1 MDRPPFTYLEHTADV
16 GVRAFGDDV
25 RELFSN
31 AARGMFSLICA
42 SGEIRPVETREIELA
57 EEDPAYLLADW
68 LEELLFR
75 FSVDRFLFA
84 DFQGEVGDGRV
95 VGKALGET
103 YDPGRHELD
112 TEIKAVTY
120 HGLKVE
126 RSGDIWTAEVI
137 FDI

>member
-1 MDRPPFTYLEHTADV
+1 MDRPPFSYLEHTADV
-16 GVRAFGDDV
+16 GVRACGADKT
-25 RELFSN
+25 ELFRN
-31 AARGMFSLICA
+31 AARGMFSIICA
-42 SGEIRPVETREIELA
+42 SRDIRSAESQSIELA
-57 EEDPAYLLADW
+57 EDDLAYLLADW
-68 LEELLFR
+68 LEELLYR
-75 FSVDRFLFA
+75 FSVKKFLFA
-84 DFQGEVGDGRV
+84 DFQGEVDGGYV
-95 VGKALGET
+95 AGNALGET